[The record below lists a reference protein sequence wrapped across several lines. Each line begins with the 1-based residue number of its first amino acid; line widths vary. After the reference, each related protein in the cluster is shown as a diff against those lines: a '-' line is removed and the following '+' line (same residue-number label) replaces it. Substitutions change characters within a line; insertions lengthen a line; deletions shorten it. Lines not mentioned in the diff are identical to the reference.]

1 MIVYALPGRILG
13 TDTEFFYM
21 IKHLQGWLYW
31 SKRTCCRA
39 VRQRLSWPGEE
50 VTARSLTHRG
60 ITERGLAVQEQ
71 LAYRTVCMRQR
82 HRVSSESPPNAAI
95 PEGVPTYLPTYRLVP
110 VAMMMMMV
118 MMVASSGGLQKRPPG
133 YRTFQLLPS

>member
-1 MIVYALPGRILG
+1 M
-13 TDTEFFYM
+13 
-21 IKHLQGWLYW
+21 
-31 SKRTCCRA
+31 
-39 VRQRLSWPGEE
+39 RQRLSWPGEE

-95 PEGVPTYLPTYRLVP
+95 PEGIATVT
-110 VAMMMMMV
+110 
-118 MMVASSGGLQKRPPG
+118 GGDVDGLMQWR
-133 YRTFQLLPS
+133 SEH